1 MKIGRVAI
9 DVPAHNE
16 FDYLAHD
23 ATAADVGRLAVVPLG
38 KRNVVG
44 IIVDVVGASD
54 VPTGRLRSIAAIRR
68 DTPALSGEDL
78 ALMKFAAAYYR
89 HPLGMTIMNALPAG
103 LRRVKRP
110 RETGY
115 VMMTEKGAALAVKT
129 VSLRARVQRQL
140 LDALQG
146 GKPVHLSTLCRISR
160 RARPILR
167 EWTACGWV
175 IETAPASDLSDVPP
189 LVAAGAPTLSAEQ
202 ADAVGTIR
210 RHLHQF
216 AAFLLFGATAS
227 GKTEV
232 YLHCMETVLRGN
244 GQILLLVP
252 EIALTPQLEA
262 TISAR
267 FPATPLAILHSGLSE
282 SERLAAWRAAH
293 SGHAR
298 IVLGTRLAV
307 FTPMPRLA
315 LVIVDEEHDAS
326 LRQAEGLRYSA
337 RDLAVVRA
345 RQRGVPV
352 VLGSATPA
360 LESYHNALSG
370 RYQLITLLRR
380 VNGVAPHIECIA
392 TRGEQL
398 LDGLSGRVVNA
409 MARCLERKEQS
420 LVFINRRGYAPVLLC
435 GACGWLSR
443 CHRCTANLV
452 LHQAAMQLR
461 CHHCGHH
468 AAIPSTCPTCGN
480 QELRPVGHGTQ
491 RVETALHARF
501 PHARILRIDR
511 DSTRPKLAW
520 RDMRLLIENREVD
533 ILVGTQILAKGHDF
547 QNLNLVAV
555 LNADSALYNTDI
567 RASERLYALLTQV
580 AGRAGR
586 GSMPG
591 QVLIQ
596 TDFPDHPLYRALQKQ
611 GYAEFAQSLLEERRL
626 AGFPPYVHQALLRAE
641 AASMD
646 AALGFL
652 AHAARIGRALGPK
665 VQVYDPVPAPMAKLA
680 GRERAQLLVQS
691 ESRRTL
697 QDFLAAWQAELAQD
711 RASRARWSLDIDPLE
726 F

>member
-1 MKIGRVAI
+1 MKIARVAI
-9 DVPAHNE
+9 DVPAHNV
-16 FDYLAHD
+16 FDYVAHD
-23 ATAADVGRLAVVPLG
+23 ATAADVGRLAVVPFG
-38 KRNVVG
+38 KRNLVGVV
-44 IIVDVVGASD
+44 VDVVGESD

-68 DTPALSGEDL
+68 DAPALSTEDL

-103 LRRVKRP
+103 LRRLKRP
-110 RETGY
+110 REANS
-115 VMMTEKGAALAVKT
+115 VMLTEEGAALAMSA
-129 VSLRARVQRQL
+129 VSLRAQAQRRL
-140 LDALQG
+140 LDALHP
-146 GKPVHLSTLCRISR
+146 GKPVHMSMLSGITK
-160 RARPILR
+160 RAPSILR
-167 EWTACGWV
+167 EWAARGWV
-175 IETAPASDLSDVPP
+175 IETASAPDPPDVLPH
-189 LVAAGAPTLSAEQ
+189 VAAGAPALSAEQ
-202 ADAVGTIR
+202 ADAVAAIR
-210 RHLHQF
+210 HHLQQF
-216 AAFLLFGATAS
+216 AAFLLFGVTAS

-232 YLHCMETVLRGN
+232 YLQCMDTVLRGN

-267 FPATPLAILHSGLSE
+267 FPATPLALLHSGLNE

-293 SGHAR
+293 SGRAR

-307 FTPMPRLA
+307 FTPMPQLA
-315 LVIVDEEHDAS
+315 FVIVDEEHDAS
-326 LRQAEGLRYSA
+326 LKQAEGLRYSA

-380 VNGVAPHIECIA
+380 VSGAAPHIECIA
-392 TRGEQL
+392 TRREQL
-398 LDGLSGRVVNA
+398 ADGLSGPLVHA
-409 MARCLERKEQS
+409 IARCLERKEQS
-420 LVFINRRGYAPVLLC
+420 LVFINRRGYAPVLQC
-435 GACGWLSR
+435 GSCGWLSR

-468 AAIPSTCPTCGN
+468 ATIPATCPACGS

-491 RVETALHARF
+491 RVESALHARF
-501 PHARILRIDR
+501 PHAHILRIDR
-511 DSTRPKLAW
+511 DSTRRKLAW
-520 RDMRLLIENREVD
+520 RDMRRLIENREVD

-586 GSMPG
+586 GSMSG

-611 GYAEFAQSLLEERRL
+611 GYAEFAQALLEERRL

-641 AASMD
+641 APSMD

-652 AHAARIGRALGPK
+652 AHAAQIGRTLGPK
-665 VQVYDPVPAPMAKLA
+665 VQIYDPVPAAMAKLA

-691 ESRRTL
+691 ESRRAL
-697 QDFLAAWQAELAQD
+697 QDFLAAWQAELAQE